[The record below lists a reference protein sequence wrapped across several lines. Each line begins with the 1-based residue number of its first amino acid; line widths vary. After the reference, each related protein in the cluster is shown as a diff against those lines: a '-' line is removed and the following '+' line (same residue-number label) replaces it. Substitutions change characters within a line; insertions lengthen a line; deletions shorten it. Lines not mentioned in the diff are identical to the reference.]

1 MKEDAPRVIK
11 IPAKPEAT
19 RQAEARRQLRVAAYC
34 RVSTKE
40 EDQANSYE
48 VQKEYITEW
57 DESAVRQLV
66 ETVKILSKDEV
77 AVTLKGGIEIC
88 QKIMY

>member
-19 RQAEARRQLRVAAYC
+19 RQAEARRQLRVAA
-34 RVSTKE
+34 
-40 EDQANSYE
+40 
-48 VQKEYITEW
+48 YITEW

-77 AVTLKGGIEIC
+77 AVTLKGGIELC